1 MDAAVAGFLGAIV
14 GGAATFG
21 GTVVSNAQ
29 QAQREHKKQHEQRKV
44 EAYSNTLRSLL
55 RVAHRRSSISSEAG
69 TVLGKDIIASWF
81 DDIVDAE
88 YWLTILSAACSSR
101 HRESI
106 QKAAHEL
113 YEDVD
118 RFTSSGGRL
127 EKFDKHAPNRLPLEA
142 VFTAYQ
148 VVAEAAR
155 DDIGFKE

>member
-55 RVAHRRSSISSEAG
+55 RVAHRRSSVSAEGGAF
-69 TVLGKDIIASWF
+69 LGKDMIASWF

-88 YWLTILSAACSSR
+88 YWLTILSATCSSQ

-106 QKAAHEL
+106 QKAAHGL

-118 RFTSSGGRL
+118 RFASLGFRSG
-127 EKFDKHAPNRLPLEA
+127 KFDKRSPNRLPLEA
-142 VFTAYQ
+142 VFIAYQ

-155 DDIGFKE
+155 DDIGLKE